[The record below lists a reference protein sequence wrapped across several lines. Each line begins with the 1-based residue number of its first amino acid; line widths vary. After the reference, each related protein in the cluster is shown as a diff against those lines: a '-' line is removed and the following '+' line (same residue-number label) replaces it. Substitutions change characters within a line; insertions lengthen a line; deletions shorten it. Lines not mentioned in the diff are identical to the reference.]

1 MAIFS
6 TDVRLQGEH
15 QKEFQVHVCMD
26 RCPPNKRAREPQGH
40 PAGRGGADKK
50 RERQGEAVVMTA
62 TSVTCVVMT
71 AISVALGSA
80 RFSTHLHTS
89 RWMTMQAL
97 ADQQLELLKKAVDA
111 GQCTTGENSLP
122 RFAKGTRQATPFFF
136 T

>member
-1 MAIFS
+1 MSAEQES
-6 TDVRLQGEH
+6 E
-15 QKEFQVHVCMD
+15 
-26 RCPPNKRAREPQGH
+26 RAAGTPGRE
-40 PAGRGGADKK
+40 GRGGQE

-111 GQCTTGENSLP
+111 GQCTTGEKLDFCSTST
-122 RFAKGTRQATPFFF
+122 FVYIAQTRR
-136 T
+136 